1 MTTTK
6 VSIITV
12 VYNDVKNIR
21 STIESYLSQSYD
33 NKEYIIIDGGSN
45 DGTMDIVNL
54 YRDRIDVVVS
64 EPDKGIY
71 DAMNKG
77 IKRATGNWIGILNS
91 GDTFVSTDT
100 LKTVFSLDWTGV
112 DVIYGNSKEVGDFVK
127 DIIASPDTSLL
138 EFYPIYRHGSSFV
151 RAELHKA
158 NLFDLSKKS
167 AYKYGLDWLLIHTL
181 YKNGCRFKKVDTF
194 VEQYELEGTSN
205 HPYRNRWIN
214 YKVTTSRNWSAA
226 KLMILLKGIVFL
238 AITQSW
244 LYRWTRGF
252 VLNYLTNDLM
262 HCIPFWNIR
271 RLFFKTLHMKIGKG
285 SFVMKN
291 VYIMMPNNIK
301 LGTYSHINRGCVLDA
316 RGGISIGN
324 SVSISHDVHIMTGSH
339 DIQSRHFVGLFKP
352 VVIDDYAFLGVGCT
366 ILQGINIGR
375 GAVVCAGAVV
385 TKDVKPFEIVGGVPA
400 KAIGKRTEDLDYHC
414 IWNEPFT

>member
-112 DVIYGNSKEVGDFVK
+112 DVIYGNSKEVGDFVN
-127 DIIASPDTSLL
+127 DVICQP
-138 EFYPIYRHGSSFV
+138 G
-151 RAELHKA
+151 HKPA
-158 NLFDLSKKS
+158 
-167 AYKYGLDWLLIHTL
+167 G
-181 YKNGCRFKKVDTF
+181 
-194 VEQYELEGTSN
+194 
-205 HPYRNRWIN
+205 
-214 YKVTTSRNWSAA
+214 
-226 KLMILLKGIVFL
+226 
-238 AITQSW
+238 
-244 LYRWTRGF
+244 
-252 VLNYLTNDLM
+252 VL
-262 HCIPFWNIR
+262 
-271 RLFFKTLHMKIGKG
+271 
-285 SFVMKN
+285 
-291 VYIMMPNNIK
+291 
-301 LGTYSHINRGCVLDA
+301 SHISTWL
-316 RGGISIGN
+316 
-324 SVSISHDVHIMTGSH
+324 
-339 DIQSRHFVGLFKP
+339 
-352 VVIDDYAFLGVGCT
+352 
-366 ILQGINIGR
+366 
-375 GAVVCAGAVV
+375 VVCKGRAAQGQSV
-385 TKDVKPFEIVGGVPA
+385 
-400 KAIGKRTEDLDYHC
+400 
-414 IWNEPFT
+414 